1 MVYKAKQ
8 AILILG
14 DIFFLYFSLFLAIF
28 IRYGLIGKIQL
39 RAHLLPFSIVF
50 IAWLIIF
57 YVVGLFDIR
66 NLKINVF
73 FIRRFLTGLTLG
85 VIASMALF
93 YLVPSFRISPKTNLL
108 IFAVIFSAFDFLWRW
123 ILGRMV
129 KSPSKTVLLI
139 GNNLN
144 TNELKVYLSAN
155 PQIGYKIQSHL
166 SREEISDHD
175 DLSVLIKN
183 EKITTIV
190 LSGRLSQEIFLSK
203 LIFKNISLGIEVM
216 NFNDFYE
223 NVFGKIPLSE
233 LEEAWFLENITKRR
247 KAYKFLKRVVDIIIS
262 LIGLIITLPFYPFI
276 ALAIR
281 LNSKGSIIYKQT
293 RIGEKGKTYTNYKF
307 RSMIAGPTQSWHA
320 KNDKR
325 ITGVGKFLRRTH
337 LDELPQL
344 INVLKGEMSFI
355 GPRPDF
361 VDFYENLNQTIPY
374 YNIRTLVRPGI
385 TGWAQVNYPITLSL
399 EETRERLAYDF
410 YYLKN
415 YSLILD
421 LLIILKTVKAVL
433 TASGA

>member
-14 DIFFLYFSLFLAIF
+14 DIFFLYLSLFLAIF
-28 IRYGLIGKIQL
+28 IRYGSIGKTQL
-39 RAHLLPFSIVF
+39 QIHLLPFSIVF

-73 FIRRFLTGLTLG
+73 FIRRFLTGLILG
-85 VIASMALF
+85 VIASIALF
-93 YLVPSFRISPKTNLL
+93 YLIPSFRISPKTNLL
-108 IFAVIFSAFDFLWRW
+108 IFSALFCAFDFLWRW
-123 ILGRMV
+123 ILSRII
-129 KSPSKTVLLI
+129 KSPTKTVLLI

-144 TNELKVYLSAN
+144 ANELKTYLSAN

-166 SREEISDHD
+166 SREEISDHN
-175 DLSVLIKN
+175 DLSALIKN

-190 LSGRLSQEIFLSK
+190 LSGRLSQEISLSK

-223 NVFGKIPLSE
+223 NIFGKIPLSE

-247 KAYKFLKRVVDIIIS
+247 KAYKIFKRVIDIFIS
-262 LIGLIITLPFYPFI
+262 LIGLIITLPFYPLI
-276 ALAIR
+276 ALAIK
-281 LNSKGSIIYKQT
+281 LNSKGSIILKQT

-307 RSMIAGPTQSWHA
+307 RSMTVDSTQSWHA

-361 VDFYENLNQTIPY
+361 ADFYENLNQTIPY
-374 YNIRTLVRPGI
+374 YNIRTLVRPGM

>member
-28 IRYGLIGKIQL
+28 IRYGLIGKTQL
-39 RAHLLPFSIVF
+39 RLHLLPFSIVF

-73 FIRRFLTGLTLG
+73 FIRRFLMGLALG
-85 VIASMALF
+85 VIASIALF

-108 IFAVIFSAFDFLWRW
+108 IFSVIFGAFDFLWRW
-123 ILGRMV
+123 ILSRIM
-129 KSPSKTVLLI
+129 KLPTKTVLLI

-144 TNELKVYLSAN
+144 SNELKTYLSAN

-190 LSGRLSQEIFLSK
+190 LSGRLSQEVPISK

-247 KAYKFLKRVVDIIIS
+247 KAYKFLKRVVDIFIS

-281 LNSKGSIIYKQT
+281 LNSKGSIIYQQT
-293 RIGEKGKTYTNYKF
+293 RVGEKGKTYTNYKF
-307 RSMIAGPTQSWHA
+307 RSMTTGSTQSWHA

-325 ITGVGKFLRRTH
+325 ITAVGKFLRRTH

-344 INVLKGEMSFI
+344 INVLKGEMSFV

-361 VDFYENLNQTIPY
+361 TDFYENLNQSIPY
-374 YNIRTLVRPGI
+374 YNVRTLVRPGL
-385 TGWAQVNYPITLSL
+385 TGWAQVNYPVTLSL

-421 LLIILKTVKAVL
+421 LLIVLKTVKAVL

>member
-28 IRYGLIGKIQL
+28 IRYGSIGKAQL
-39 RAHLLPFSIVF
+39 QIHLLPFSIVF

-73 FIRRFLTGLTLG
+73 FIRRFLTGLALG
-85 VIASMALF
+85 VVASIALF
-93 YLVPSFRISPKTNLL
+93 YLIPSFRISPKTNLL
-108 IFAVIFSAFDFLWRW
+108 IFSVIFCVFDFLWRW
-123 ILGRMV
+123 VLSRII
-129 KSPSKTVLLI
+129 KSPFKTVLLI

-144 TNELKVYLSAN
+144 ANELKTYLSVN
-155 PQIGYKIQSHL
+155 PQIGYKIQAHL
-166 SREEISDHD
+166 SREEISDHN
-175 DLSVLIKN
+175 DLSALIKN

-190 LSGRLSQEIFLSK
+190 LSGRLNQEIFLSK
-203 LIFKNISLGIEVM
+203 LIFKNISLGIEVI

-233 LEEAWFLENITKRR
+233 LEESWFLENITKRR
-247 KAYKFLKRVVDIIIS
+247 KAYKIFKRVTDVFVG

-276 ALAIR
+276 ALAIK
-281 LNSKGSIIYKQT
+281 LNSKGVVIYKQI
-293 RIGEKGKTYTNYKF
+293 RIGEKGKAFTNYKF
-307 RSMIAGPTQSWHA
+307 RSMISGPTQGWHT

-344 INVLKGEMSFI
+344 INVLKGEISFV

-361 VDFYENLNQTIPY
+361 VDFYENLNQTVPY
-374 YNIRTLVRPGI
+374 YNIRTLVRPGM

-421 LLIILKTVKAVL
+421 LLIILKTVKTVL

>member
-14 DIFFLYFSLFLAIF
+14 DIFFLYFSLFLTIF
-28 IRYGLIGKIQL
+28 IRYGSIGKAQL
-39 RAHLLPFSIVF
+39 QTHLFPFSIVF

-73 FIRRFLTGLTLG
+73 FIRRFVLGLVLG
-85 VIASMALF
+85 VVASIALF

-108 IFAVIFSAFDFLWRW
+108 IFSVIFGAFDFLWRW
-123 ILGRMV
+123 IFGRLI
-129 KSPSKTVLLI
+129 KSPTKTVLLI
-139 GNNLN
+139 GNNPN
-144 TNELKVYLSAN
+144 ANELKTYLSAN

-166 SREEISDHD
+166 SREEISDHN
-175 DLSVLIKN
+175 DLSALIKN

-190 LSGRLSQEIFLSK
+190 LSGRLSQEISLSK
-203 LIFKNISLGIEVM
+203 LIFKNISLGIEVI

-223 NVFGKIPLSE
+223 NIFGKIPLSE
-233 LEEAWFLENITKRR
+233 LEEAWFLENITKQR
-247 KAYKFLKRVVDIIIS
+247 KTYKFLKRVMDIFIS
-262 LIGLIITLPFYPFI
+262 FIGLIITLPFYPLI
-276 ALAIR
+276 ALAIK
-281 LNSKGSIIYKQT
+281 LNSKGPVIYKQT
-293 RIGEKGKTYTNYKF
+293 RIGEKGKNYTNYKF
-307 RSMIAGPTQSWHA
+307 RSMTSGPTQSWHA

-325 ITGVGKFLRRTH
+325 ITAVGKLLRRTH
-337 LDELPQL
+337 LDELPQF
-344 INVLKGEMSFI
+344 INVLRGEISFI

-361 VDFYENLNQTIPY
+361 ADFYENLNQTIPY
-374 YNIRTLVRPGI
+374 YNIRTLVRPGM
-385 TGWAQVNYPITLSL
+385 TGWAQVNYPVTLSL

-415 YSLILD
+415 YSLTLD

>member
-28 IRYGLIGKIQL
+28 IRYGLIGKTQL

-50 IAWLIIF
+50 IAWLIIS
-57 YVVGLFDIR
+57 YLAGLYDIR

-73 FIRRFLTGLTLG
+73 FIRRFLMGLALG
-85 VIASMALF
+85 GIASITIF

-108 IFAVIFSAFDFLWRW
+108 IFVVIFGAFDFFWRW
-123 ILGRMV
+123 VLGRMV

-139 GNNLN
+139 GNNSN
-144 TNELKVYLSAN
+144 TNELKTYLSAN
-155 PQIGYKIQSHL
+155 PQIGYKIQSQL
-166 SREEISDHD
+166 SREEISDHN
-175 DLSVLIKN
+175 DLSALIKN

-190 LSGRLSQEIFLSK
+190 LSGRLSQEILISK
-203 LIFKNISLGIEVM
+203 LIFKNIALGIEVI

-247 KAYKFLKRVVDIIIS
+247 KAYKFLKRIVDIFIS
-262 LIGLIITLPFYPFI
+262 LMGLIITLPFYPFI
-276 ALAIR
+276 ALAVR
-281 LNSKGSIIYKQT
+281 LNSKGSIIYQQT
-293 RIGEKGKTYTNYKF
+293 RVGEKGKTYTNYKF
-307 RSMIAGPTQSWHA
+307 RSMTVNSTRGWHA

-325 ITGVGKFLRRTH
+325 ITAVGKFLRRTH

-361 VDFYENLNQTIPY
+361 VDFYENLNQSIPY
-374 YNIRTLVRPGI
+374 YNIRTLVRPGM
-385 TGWAQVNYPITLSL
+385 TGWAQVNYPVTLSL

-421 LLIILKTVKAVL
+421 LLILLKTAKAVL